1 MSSLLSGLLD
11 WMSMSVTGGSML
23 RWQPCTHGENI
34 SVGDGDDLTMPCFK
48 QVSSVADGPAR
59 RATSRASC
67 CTQTKML
74 RVINWPRS
82 SVERRP
88 LQVFCQ
94 LSSTDDDR
102 QFITPNVY
110 LCRTKLTTFATTDVP
125 WPNLQSSQFRTEFQR
140 KVSVFLEVLE
150 FP

>member
-1 MSSLLSGLLD
+1 
-11 WMSMSVTGGSML
+11 ML

-102 QFITPNVY
+102 QFITPN
-110 LCRTKLTTFATTDVP
+110 CDRTVTKGPLS
-125 WPNLQSSQFRTEFQR
+125 N
-140 KVSVFLEVLE
+140 
-150 FP
+150 